1 MSTPLSR
8 PSYAAVLRVPHARRT
23 FTAALTARLSY
34 GTVSLAVL
42 LSVTRATG
50 SYAVSGTVLSLFGAA
65 TVFLMPVRAS
75 LIDRHGPRRVLP
87 PMSALYGALLSV
99 LAVLTW
105 RPGAPAAAIGLTA
118 ALAGSCAPP
127 LGPTMRALWSELVT
141 DRDLLRRAYSL
152 DGVAEELLYV
162 SGPALIATL
171 GGFTPPAAGI
181 LLSAAL
187 NVGGT
192 CAFVTS
198 PAMTRQRPGPAEEGS
213 AGEEPTRDRGASLRR
228 LCPSVVVAL
237 GAGLALSAVELLVM
251 AFATDRSYDP
261 ALVPWVL
268 GALSAGSALGGLA
281 NGVVRWRT
289 SARTRLCRFAAGL
302 GLVLAAAGLA
312 PGLGTLAARLG
323 LPVDVVVRAAE
334 RLRASPL
341 HDLVLTHL
349 RGVWRDP
356 DGLEA
361 DPGARHL
368 ASATTDLVRA
378 LLVSAAHAEESAEVR
393 SVMDDTLL
401 TRIMAH
407 ARRHLADRDLT
418 PERIAAEHAIS
429 VRRLYVLLNG
439 AGLSLEQWLITERL
453 GKARAMLA
461 STRYDRL
468 TVAAIAT
475 RCGFSSP
482 SHFSRRFQAA
492 YGVAPSE
499 WRRLKREEAMG
510 AAG

>member
-34 GTVSLAVL
+34 GMVSLAVL
-42 LSVTRATG
+42 LSVTHATG
-50 SYAVSGTVLSLFGAA
+50 SYAVSGTVLSLFGAT
-65 TVFLMPVRAS
+65 TVFLMPLRAK
-75 LIDRHGPRRVLP
+75 LIDRHGPRRALP

-141 DRDLLRRAYSL
+141 DRDLLQRAYSL

-171 GGFTPPAAGI
+171 GGFAPPAAGI

-198 PAMTRQRPGPAEEGS
+198 PTMAAQRPAPRKEGS
-213 AGEEPTRDRGASLRR
+213 AGVRPAGEGAALVRGL
-228 LCPSVVVAL
+228 LPSVVVAL

-251 AFATDRSYDP
+251 AFATERSYDP

-289 SARTRLCRFAAGL
+289 SARARLCRFGAGL

-312 PGLGTLAARLG
+312 PGLWTLTAAMACAGAFIAPALTTAYLLADESAPESARTQAGAWVNMAVNTGSSGGAMAAGLLIGRLPLPLCFTLAG
-323 LPVDVVVRAAE
+323 G
-334 RLRASPL
+334 
-341 HDLVLTHL
+341 T
-349 RGVWRDP
+349 
-356 DGLEA
+356 
-361 DPGARHL
+361 
-368 ASATTDLVRA
+368 A
-378 LLVSAAHAEESAEVR
+378 L
-393 SVMDDTLL
+393 
-401 TRIMAH
+401 
-407 ARRHLADRDLT
+407 
-418 PERIAAEHAIS
+418 
-429 VRRLYVLLNG
+429 
-439 AGLSLEQWLITERL
+439 
-453 GKARAMLA
+453 
-461 STRYDRL
+461 
-468 TVAAIAT
+468 VAAVAA
-475 RCGFSSP
+475 G
-482 SHFSRRFQAA
+482 SR
-492 YGVAPSE
+492 VA
-499 WRRLKREEAMG
+499 G
-510 AAG
+510 AARVGWGRPVWGRHPH